1 MIEPLDKSRS
11 LPYESNYNV
20 DLNSIYV
27 IYNPYLQD
35 LAQKISYISAQE
47 SRGKISSEQADR
59 QIYSLWEEFKRTK
72 MELKGDGNG

>member
-1 MIEPLDKSRS
+1 MIEPLDKSSS
-11 LPYESNYNV
+11 LPYESNYNL

-35 LAQKISYISAQE
+35 LAQKISYISALE
-47 SRGKISSEQADR
+47 SKGKISSDQANR

-72 MELKGDGNG
+72 MELKADPNG